1 MKTLQEQFNL
11 IKEGKGNKGVFLKEA
26 KRNHSNIISNINS
39 FDETVNILKQKNII
53 SENYVDLQP
62 INILEPR
69 EKESWETK
77 FSTFLAEASK
87 EHDEKIPAESKKVD
101 SSVEEIEDHNF
112 DYKDKKNPDNQV
124 GEEILKGLYTELKNN
139 PDMSLEEAKEL
150 VTKNLAKDPL
160 HYVKEGQFGVEG
172 LGYQESKN
180 QEVSGDHKSSGYS
193 DKLKDVVK
201 ESLMGAGIV
210 TSGHKDSFASKSNE
224 IIKDIMAEVDKEW
237 GVQQEDINEEDETL
251 PSDESVTNMVVDMN
265 PMEED
270 EVIQEKPK
278 TKAKKVSIHKR
289 MSEIDKLGTALALEA
304 KMDAIQEE
312 IEMRESQISM
322 IDENESMKELMDP
335 KKLKELKNEI
345 KLLERKKAKY
355 QKMHERASKK

>member
-26 KRNHSNIISNINS
+26 KRNHSNVISNINS
-39 FDETVNILKQKNII
+39 FDETVSILKQKGII

-62 INILEPR
+62 INTLEPR

-101 SSVEEIEDHNF
+101 SSVEDIQDHNF
-112 DYKDKKNPDNQV
+112 DYKDKANPDNQV
-124 GEEILKGLYTELKNN
+124 GEEILNGLYTELKNN
-139 PDMSLEEAKEL
+139 PDMTLEEAKEL
-150 VTKNLAKDPL
+150 VSKNLAKDPL
-160 HYVKEGQFGVEG
+160 YYVKEGQFGVEG

-180 QEVSGDHKSSGYS
+180 QEVAGDHKSSGYS

-224 IIKDIMAEVDKEW
+224 IIKSMMAEMEDKLEENIPTEEV
-237 GVQQEDINEEDETL
+237 VQDMAIE
-251 PSDESVTNMVVDMN
+251 MN

-270 EVIQEKPK
+270 EVIEEKPK
-278 TKAKKVSIHKR
+278 SKAKKVSIHKR
-289 MSEIDKLGTALALEA
+289 MAEIDKLGTALALEA
-304 KMDAIQEE
+304 KMEAIQEE
-312 IEMRESQISM
+312 IEMRENQISM
-322 IDENESMKELMDP
+322 IDENESMKDLMDP
-335 KKLKELKNEI
+335 KKLKELRNEI

>member
-39 FDETVNILKQKNII
+39 FDETVSILKQKNII

-69 EKESWETK
+69 DKESWETK
-77 FSTFLAEASK
+77 FSTYLSEASK

-101 SSVEEIEDHNF
+101 SSVEEIKDHNF

-124 GEEILKGLYTELKNN
+124 GEEMLKGLYTELKNN
-139 PDMSLEEAKEL
+139 PDMSLDEAKEM

-160 HYVKEGQFGVEG
+160 YYVKEGQFGVEG

-180 QEVSGDHKSSGYS
+180 QEVSGNHKSSGYS

-201 ESLMGAGIV
+201 ESLMGAGVV
-210 TSGHKDSFASKSNE
+210 TSGHKDSYASKSNE
-224 IIKDIMAEVDKEW
+224 IIKDIMSEVDKEW
-237 GVQQEDINEEDETL
+237 GVQQEDESL
-251 PSDESVTNMVVDMN
+251 PSDETVSNMVVDMN

-270 EVIQEKPK
+270 EVIKEKPNK
-278 TKAKKVSIHKR
+278 KAKKVSINKR
-289 MSEIDKLGTALALEA
+289 MAEIDKLGTALALEA
-304 KMDAIQEE
+304 KMEAIQEE

-322 IDENESMKELMDP
+322 IDENESMKALMDP
-335 KKLKELKNEI
+335 KKLKQLKNEI
-345 KLLERKKAKY
+345 KLLERKKNKY